1 MAIKVIFLCTGNS
14 ARSQMAEAFL
24 REFGDGRFESYSAG
38 IAPKEINPLT
48 IRVMQESGFDMLDHR
63 SKGVDEFLGKVHFQY
78 LVTLCDDAEQNCPR
92 VWPGINQRLHW
103 SFEDPAAFEGP
114 EDEKLDRFR
123 KVRDQ
128 IRVKILSWLYEIAEN
143 SIELT
148 EM

>member
-1 MAIKVIFLCTGNS
+1 MTTKVLFLCTGNS

-24 REFGDGRFESYSAG
+24 REFGGGRFESYSAG

-48 IRVMQESGFDMLDHR
+48 IRVMQESGFDMSDHR

-92 VWPGINQRLHW
+92 VWPGVNQRLHW

-128 IRVKILSWLYEIAEN
+128 IRVKILSWLYEVAEN

>member
-1 MAIKVIFLCTGNS
+1 MTTKVLFLCTGNS

-38 IAPKEINPLT
+38 VEPKGINPLT
-48 IRVMQESGFDMLDHR
+48 IRVMQESGFDMSGHR

-92 VWPGINQRLHW
+92 VWPGVNQRLHW

-128 IRVKILSWLYEIAEN
+128 IRVKILSWLYEVAEN

>member
-1 MAIKVIFLCTGNS
+1 MTTKVLFLCTGNS

-48 IRVMQESGFDMLDHR
+48 IRVMQESGFDMSDHR